1 MYVSNKLERMG
12 KEEAIHFGMTV
23 EGLKKNTTS
32 LRQHTW
38 FRCRYLNLGLP
49 EWEV

>member
-1 MYVSNKLERMG
+1 MYVSNYLERME

-23 EGLKKNTTS
+23 ERLKKNTTL
-32 LRQHTW
+32 LRQHRL

-49 EWEV
+49 KWEV